1 MQQALTREPRQDEIK
16 LLKTLYEEDLQA
28 YRQSPKAAAEI
39 LSVGLNP
46 PPEKIDQAELAAWT
60 SVSRAVLNL
69 HEMITRY

>member
-1 MQQALTREPRQDEIK
+1 MIKIGCLSVKIK

-46 PPEKIDQAELAAWT
+46 PLEKIDQAELAAWT